1 MSKNGYYLSYI
12 RLQIKI
18 CAFAPSWQKKNKMKN
33 IEILT
38 QEAISLL
45 EALIET
51 PSFSTEEEK
60 TALLI
65 ENWFNQN
72 EIPFE
77 RENNNVWAF
86 NKYFDKDKPTL
97 LLNSHHDTVRPNQA
111 YTNDPFKAI
120 VKEGKLFGLGS
131 NDAGGCLVSL
141 LATFVHFYANE
152 TLPYNI
158 VIVASAEE
166 ENSGK
171 NGLNSVLKH
180 LPELDCAI
188 VGEPTLM
195 QLAIAEKGLL
205 VLDVKV
211 KGTPSHAAHQNEDNA
226 IYKTIPVMEWFKNYK
241 FTKISEQLGPVK
253 MTVTQINAGKQH
265 NVVPSECD
273 LVIDIRVNDCYSNPE
288 ILEFIKESINAE
300 VTPRSMHLN
309 ASSISE
315 THGLVQAGIA
325 LGRTTYGSPTL
336 SDQSVLSCKSLKL
349 GPGDTLRSHSAD
361 EFIYVNEIEEGIQ
374 LYIKILGDFL
384 KQ

>member
-1 MSKNGYYLSYI
+1 LE
-12 RLQIKI
+12 
-18 CAFAPSWQKKNKMKN
+18 KKQKMKN
-33 IEILT
+33 IETLT
-38 QEAISLL
+38 QEAINLL
-45 EALIET
+45 KSLIET
-51 PSFSTEEEK
+51 PSFSSEEQQ

-72 EIPFE
+72 EIPFK

-86 NKYFDKDKPTL
+86 NKNFDENKPTL

-120 VKEGKLFGLGS
+120 VEDGKIYGLGS

-141 LATFVHFYANE
+141 LATFTHFYASEN
-152 TLPYNI
+152 LPYNI
-158 VIVASAEE
+158 VMVASAEE
-166 ENSGK
+166 ESSGK

-180 LPELDCAI
+180 LPELECAI

-195 QLAIAEKGLL
+195 QLAVAEKGLL

-211 KGTPSHAAHQNEDNA
+211 KGTASHAAHNNPDNPIYNTLAA
-226 IYKTIPVMEWFKNYK
+226 IEWFKNYQ
-241 FTKISEQLGPVK
+241 FEKISEVLGPVK

-273 LVIDIRVNDCYSNPE
+273 LVVDIRVNDCYNNKE
-288 ILEFIKESINAE
+288 ILATVRENVNAE
-300 VTPRSMHLN
+300 VNPRSMHLN
-309 ASSISE
+309 ASSIPVS
-315 THGLVQAGIA
+315 HGLVQAGIA

-349 GPGDTLRSHSAD
+349 GPGDSLRSHSAD
-361 EFIYVNEIEEGIQ
+361 EFIYLNEIEEGIE
-374 LYIKILGDFL
+374 LYIKILTDFL
-384 KQ
+384 K

>member
-1 MSKNGYYLSYI
+1 
-12 RLQIKI
+12 
-18 CAFAPSWQKKNKMKN
+18 MKN
-33 IEILT
+33 QETLT
-38 QEAISLL
+38 KEAIQLL
-45 EALIET
+45 KNLIET
-51 PSFSTEEEK
+51 PSFSSEEQQ
-60 TALLI
+60 TAILI
-65 ENWFNQN
+65 EQWFIQN
-72 EIPFE
+72 NIPFE
-77 RENNNVWAF
+77 RENNNIWAY
-86 NKYFDKDKPTL
+86 NKSFDKSKPTL

-120 VKEGKLFGLGS
+120 VQDGKLYGLGS

-141 LATFVHFYANE
+141 LATFVHFYTAEN
-152 TLPYNI
+152 LPYNI

-166 ENSGK
+166 ESSGK
-171 NGLNSVLKH
+171 KGLNSVLKN
-180 LPELDCAI
+180 LPELECAI

-226 IYKTIPVMEWFKNYK
+226 IYKTIAVMEWFKNYK
-241 FTKISEQLGPVK
+241 FEKISEQLGPVK

-273 LVIDIRVNDCYSNPE
+273 LVVDIRVNDCYNNTQ
-288 ILEFIKESINAE
+288 ILETVRANVEAE
-300 VTPRSMHLN
+300 VNPRSMHLN
-309 ASSISE
+309 ASSIPE
-315 THGLVQAGIA
+315 AHGLVKAGIA

-361 EFIYVNEIEEGIQ
+361 EFIYLNEIEEGID